1 MIDSMKKNS
10 ADGFQIFE
18 TKRGG
23 QKIWENQTEI
33 HTAMPLRSLLYDT
46 LRYTKQAEDVAAE
59 YRQQRKEGHSPKMTK
74 AEFLSGWKYTDKL
87 EPVITL
93 VIYYGTDEWDGA
105 KSLHDMFSED
115 VDEKI
120 LECVPDYKIN
130 LIEPNKIEDFDKF
143 QTDFGK
149 LLEAIRYKDDE
160 TELTKIFTGMTA
172 IDKLIADAISY
183 YVDERCSKMV
193 EPVEGGKVGM
203 RSKALDMI
211 EERGIV
217 KGMSQGRTAGMVE
230 NAIITV
236 KNLIRDFDF
245 SLEQACSAANISV
258 EDYKKNTE
266 K

>member
-1 MIDSMKKNS
+1 
-10 ADGFQIFE
+10 
-18 TKRGG
+18 
-23 QKIWENQTEI
+23 
-33 HTAMPLRSLLYDT
+33 
-46 LRYTKQAEDVAAE
+46 
-59 YRQQRKEGHSPKMTK
+59 
-74 AEFLSGWKYTDKL
+74 
-87 EPVITL
+87 
-93 VIYYGTDEWDGA
+93 
-105 KSLHDMFSED
+105 
-115 VDEKI
+115 
-120 LECVPDYKIN
+120 
-130 LIEPNKIEDFDKF
+130 
-143 QTDFGK
+143 
-149 LLEAIRYKDDE
+149 
-160 TELTKIFTGMTA
+160 MTA